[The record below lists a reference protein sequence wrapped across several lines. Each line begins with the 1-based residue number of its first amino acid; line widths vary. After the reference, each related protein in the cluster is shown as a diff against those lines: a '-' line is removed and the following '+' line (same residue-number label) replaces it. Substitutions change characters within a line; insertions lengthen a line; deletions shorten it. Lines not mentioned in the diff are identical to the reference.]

1 MARDRAIPPQSFDEI
16 LDWLHPDREEAANLY
31 VQLRNDLTK
40 IFAWNRCADPDGLT
54 DEVFDRVARK
64 VFAVRQSYEG
74 DPRLFFYG
82 VARNLLKESPKRIK
96 KQLPLEGTDL
106 PVSEAAVEDETARM
120 RDDCLHVCLQ
130 ELSAE
135 KRKLVLDYYAK
146 EKQAKIDH
154 RTELARELGISVE
167 SLRVRVHRIRGTLEK
182 CIERCLDR
190 MDQKR

>member
-1 MARDRAIPPQSFDEI
+1 MARDRAILPQSLDEI
-16 LDWLHPDREEAANLY
+16 LDWLNPDPEEAANIY

-64 VFAVRQSYEG
+64 VHEVRPNFDG

-82 VARNLLKESPKRIK
+82 VARNLLKESPKRTK
-96 KQLPLEGTDL
+96 KHVSLEGTDL
-106 PVSEAAVEDETARM
+106 PALEVAVEDESATM
-120 RDDCLHVCLQ
+120 REECLHTCLQ
-130 ELSAE
+130 ELSEE
-135 KRKLVLDYYAK
+135 KRQLVLAYYAK

-154 RTELARELGISVE
+154 RTEMARELGISVE
-167 SLRVRVHRIRGTLEK
+167 TLRVRVHRIRGTLEK

-190 MDQKR
+190 LDQKK